1 MHINTIKAIRLRRLF
16 ICSCLGLLL
25 LVVGCALMTKEE
37 AKPKSVSV
45 PADEMI
51 SIPWNKGWS
60 IAVSVTPGI
69 PVELRGGD
77 EVMYEISGDTGYLCV
92 YSEGKLESMSKEG
105 TSKYAEE
112 SFYWNPFFKGSH
124 LLAADIGTSWIR
136 IVRRQEGY
144 TTGLVLIKIL
154 SSTGKTADGGGGGVT
169 FKADIVASLEFPRQD
184 GAYQTIS
191 DLELKEL
198 EAAYTN

>member
-1 MHINTIKAIRLRRLF
+1 
-16 ICSCLGLLL
+16 LLL
-25 LVVGCALMTKEE
+25 LVVGCALKTKEE
-37 AKPKSVSV
+37 VKPKSVSV

-69 PVELRGGD
+69 LVELRGGD

-112 SFYWNPFFKGSH
+112 SFYWNPFFEGSH
-124 LLAADIGTSWIR
+124 LQAVDIGTSWIR
-136 IVRRQEGY
+136 IVRKQEGY

-169 FKADIVASLEFPRQD
+169 FKADIVASLEFPRQG